1 MDNEIISWILSVVF
15 ATALF
20 AVFSLIMVAI
30 MNWPE
35 TALVLSV
42 MLFIGIFSVMIHDVL
57 S

>member
-20 AVFSLIMVAI
+20 ALFSFIMVAI

-35 TALVLSV
+35 TALVLGV
-42 MLFIGIFSVMIHDVL
+42 LLFIGIFSVMIHDVL